1 MLDLVREPDLE
12 DTGATLPGVRG
23 RPFQPGQSGN
33 PAGRPRGAR
42 NRATLLIEALL
53 EGEAEEIG
61 RKLIELA
68 KGGDRRALKI
78 CLDRLSP
85 ARRGCPVSFDMPP
98 IEAAADL
105 PKATA
110 ALLAAVAAGEVAPS
124 EALKLTRVVETHVR
138 ALELRDLELEKEP
151 ARTEEER
158 GGEAKVPAA
167 TPPET
172 RSPQSQEPEG
182 EPGASELTRLN
193 ERVEWQEGHIQK
205 LEGEIAKLEREAAD
219 RNLQAGGTSGSGCIP
234 AVFAASATQPGSAR
248 DEPARG
254 SSPAGEPS
262 ASEVMRLNER
272 VASQESHIQKLEREI
287 VMLEREVGYAN
298 LRSAR

>member
-23 RPFQPGQSGN
+23 RPFRRGQSGN

-85 ARRGCPVSFDMPP
+85 ARRDRPVSFELPP

-172 RSPQSQEPEG
+172 RSPQSPEPKG
-182 EPGASELTRLN
+182 EPAE
-193 ERVEWQEGHIQK
+193 
-205 LEGEIAKLEREAAD
+205 AKQPETPEMEPQLRAQIEAAD
-219 RNLQAGGTSGSGCIP
+219 KFFRNLEEKERRRQAMERQLAG
-234 AVFAASATQPGSAR
+234 QAR
-248 DEPARG
+248 
-254 SSPAGEPS
+254 
-262 ASEVMRLNER
+262 
-272 VASQESHIQKLEREI
+272 
-287 VMLEREVGYAN
+287 
-298 LRSAR
+298 